1 MKKILGRRRR
11 HERRHHNGDNVDLP
25 HGGKLKGHRKRGV
38 RRKRAA
44 SLLLGLSTI
53 MPVPG
58 AKLIYPASAKNGKAK
73 ITVSSSTNKK
83 RQDSG
88 SNTIYL
94 GPGYLSEVHLWT
106 PPSFDYPINENE
118 EIAVTS
124 LKIKPVELFLPE
136 DLKPAFTYSEIV
148 YPICTKHKLDWRLVA
163 AVIQA
168 ESGFN
173 PDAVSP
179 VGARG
184 LMQLMPATAADYGLT
199 LKKIHDPEANVEAGV
214 RHLKMLA
221 RLYDGDIPLIAAAYN
236 AGQGTVAKFNGIPP
250 FEETQTYVERVVSY
264 YNSFAA

>member
-1 MKKILGRRRR
+1 MLKRIWDRRRR
-11 HERRHHNGDNVDLP
+11 KDRSNDGTNIDVPQGR
-25 HGGKLKGHRKRGV
+25 KSKGHRKRGV

-53 MPVPG
+53 MPVPS
-58 AKLIYPASAKNGKAK
+58 AKLIYPSSAKGSKTK
-73 ITVSSSTNKK
+73 ITVSSMVKK
-83 RQDSG
+83 REGTG
-88 SNTIYL
+88 SNITF
-94 GPGYLSEVHLWT
+94 PGQSKTGKVHLWT
-106 PPSFDYPINENE
+106 PPSFEYEMCENE
-118 EIAVTS
+118 GSADTR
-124 LKIKPVELFLPE
+124 LPIQSVDIIQPQ
-136 DLKPAFTYSEIV
+136 DLMPAFSYSDIV
-148 YPICTKHKLDWRLVA
+148 YPLSLRHNVDWRLVA

-184 LMQLMPATAADYGLT
+184 LMQLMPATAADYGVT

-214 RHLKMLA
+214 KHLKMLA

-236 AGQGTVAKFNGIPP
+236 AGQGTVAKFDGIPP
-250 FEETQTYVERVVSY
+250 FEETVTYVERVLSY